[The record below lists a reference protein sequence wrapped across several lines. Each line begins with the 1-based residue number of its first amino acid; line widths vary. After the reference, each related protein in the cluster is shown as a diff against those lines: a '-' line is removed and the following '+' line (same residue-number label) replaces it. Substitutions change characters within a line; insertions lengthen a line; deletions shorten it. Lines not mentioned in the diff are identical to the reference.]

1 MSEPPAELGAAEAA
15 HWAVEEALSRERAR
29 LARDLH
35 DNVASDLAGAVALF
49 KHQLESRPE
58 DAGLRSLQEV
68 LESVLA
74 STRELLRE
82 LRPDERLAERSLID
96 ELQRTA
102 EEFGRL
108 YEIRV
113 EVWTNGN
120 DTDLTRAQRE
130 VVFQIVREALTNVR
144 RHSGSQTCRVRLVL
158 AARPFLVEVTDE
170 GAGIP
175 IDTPAGY
182 GLIGMRE
189 RAAGIGGR
197 LEVVSAPGQG
207 TTIFLF
213 GPESV
218 TAI

>member
-1 MSEPPAELGAAEAA
+1 MSEPPTELGAAEAV
-15 HWAVEEALSRERAR
+15 HWLVEEALVRERAR
-29 LARDLH
+29 LARELH

-49 KHQLESRPE
+49 KHQLESRPG
-58 DAGLRSLQEV
+58 DASLGSLLEV
-68 LESVLA
+68 LESVLG

-82 LRPDERLAERSLID
+82 LRPDERLAERLLID

-102 EEFGRL
+102 DEFGRL
-108 YEIRV
+108 YGIRV
-113 EVWTNGN
+113 EVWANGSES
-120 DTDLTRAQRE
+120 DLTRGQRE

-144 RHSGSQTCRVRLVL
+144 RHSGSHNCRVRLVL

-170 GAGIP
+170 GSGIP
-175 IDTPAGY
+175 FDTPAGY

-218 TAI
+218 SAL

>member
-1 MSEPPAELGAAEAA
+1 MSEPPADLGAAEAV
-15 HWAVEEALSRERAR
+15 HWAVEEAITRERAR
-29 LARDLH
+29 LARDIH
-35 DNVASDLAGAVALF
+35 DNVASDLAGAIALF

-58 DAGLRSLQEV
+58 DSGLRSLQEV

-82 LRPDERLAERSLID
+82 LRPDQRLAERSLVE

-102 EEFGRL
+102 EEFARL
-108 YEIRV
+108 YQIRV
-113 EVWTNGN
+113 EVWTNGSEA
-120 DTDLTRAQRE
+120 DLTRTQRE

-158 AARPFLVEVTDE
+158 AARPFLVEITDE
-170 GAGIP
+170 GSGIP
-175 IDTPAGY
+175 LDTPAGY

-197 LEVVSAPGQG
+197 FEVVSAPSQG

-218 TAI
+218 SAL

>member
-1 MSEPPAELGAAEAA
+1 MG
-15 HWAVEEALSRERAR
+15 
-29 LARDLH
+29 
-35 DNVASDLAGAVALF
+35 F
-49 KHQLESRPE
+49 
-58 DAGLRSLQEV
+58 
-68 LESVLA
+68 
-74 STRELLRE
+74 
-82 LRPDERLAERSLID
+82 D
-96 ELQRTA
+96 ELQRTVD
-102 EEFGRL
+102 EFERL

-113 EVWTNGN
+113 EIWTSG
-120 DTDLTRAQRE
+120 DETELTRAQRE
-130 VVFQIVREALTNVR
+130 VVFQIVREGLTNVR
-144 RHSGSQTCRVRLVL
+144 RHSGSRTCRVRLVL

-175 IDTPAGY
+175 RETPAGY

-218 TAI
+218 TAT